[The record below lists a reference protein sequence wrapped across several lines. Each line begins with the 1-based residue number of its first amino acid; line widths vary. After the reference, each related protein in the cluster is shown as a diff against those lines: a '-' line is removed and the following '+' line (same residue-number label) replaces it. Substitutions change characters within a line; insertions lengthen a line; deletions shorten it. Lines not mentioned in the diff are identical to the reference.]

1 MRPAFYI
8 DFTQQV
14 NMPLPYIVCDR
25 NSSAWGFVE
34 GTLRHFGTD
43 EARYTDA
50 GLLVER
56 EATNLI
62 AESRDLDDGVVWSSS
77 SMTITNAVGLDG
89 GHGSLLE
96 ATSGNGTAETSKVAP
111 ATDNYTFSL
120 YVKRVSGS
128 GNISISMDNFATEL
142 VLVNIPTDGFI
153 RYEIAQQFDITD
165 TIRPTIKIETLGDE
179 IIVDGCQLERGN
191 YATSIILTTG
201 TSLTRAADDIY
212 MDVEQ
217 GNSISWFEDTE
228 GTFIVKAIPTNKRES
243 TRFIQIGDAALV
255 GHNLR
260 MVYQIDSSDKENYN
274 CGYNNSFEYR
284 IEDVAVEREP
294 TGFIKIGTSYKDDEQ
309 LASCGGTTPAYPT
322 TQQTEAIDF
331 TTIDR
336 LQFGCAVG
344 DLGTLTSVTI
354 VTLAYYTKYVTQET
368 LNKMTNG

>member
-25 NSSAWGFVE
+25 NSAAWGFVE
-34 GTLRHFGTD
+34 GSLRHFGTD

-50 GLLVER
+50 GLLVEK

-62 AESRDLDDGVVWSSS
+62 AESRDLDDGVVWSYSGFI
-77 SMTITNAVGLDG
+77 ITNGVGLDG
-89 GHGSLLE
+89 GHGSLVENITIGL
-96 ATSGNGTAETSKVAP
+96 AEMTKTAP
-111 ATDNYTFSL
+111 ASDIYTFSL
-120 YVKRVSGS
+120 YVKRVSGV
-128 GNISISMDNFATEL
+128 GNVTISMDNFTNEYELINLTTEGFTRYQITSTF
-142 VLVNIPTDGFI
+142 NIS
-153 RYEIAQQFDITD
+153 D
-165 TIRPTIKIETLGDE
+165 TIRCSIKMYGAGDE
-179 IIVDGCQLERGN
+179 IIVDGCQLERGD

-217 GNSISWFEDTE
+217 GNHISWFEDTE
-228 GTFIVKAIPTNKRES
+228 GTFIVKGIPTYKRDY
-243 TRFIQIGDAALV
+243 TRFIQIGDAALA
-255 GHNLR
+255 GDELR
-260 MVYQIDSSDKENYN
+260 MAYQIDNNDKENYD

-309 LASCGGTTPAYPT
+309 IASCGGTTPAYPT

-331 TTIDR
+331 TTVDR
-336 LQFGCAVG
+336 LQFGGRFGGAN
-344 DLGTLTSVTI
+344 LTAVTI

>member
-25 NSSAWGFVE
+25 NSAAWGFVE

-50 GLLVER
+50 GLLVEK

-62 AESRDLDDGVVWSSS
+62 AESRDLGVGAVW
-77 SMTITNAVGLDG
+77 TLVDITRTNGVGLDG
-89 GHGSLLE
+89 GHGSRLV
-96 ATSGNGTAETSKVAP
+96 ATDANATATTSKVTP
-111 ATDNYTFSL
+111 TSNNYTFSF
-120 YVKRVSGS
+120 YAKRLVGT
-128 GNISISMDNFATEL
+128 GNIYLNLDNEIIL
-142 VLVNIPTDGFI
+142 PLVNLSTEGFT
-153 RYEIAQQFDITD
+153 RYEATFNFPSAETVDCIIE
-165 TIRPTIKIETLGDE
+165 IETSGDE
-179 IIVDGCQLERGN
+179 IIVDGCQLEEGG

-201 TSLTRAADDIY
+201 TTLTRNADDIY

-228 GTFIVKAIPTNKRES
+228 GTFITKIIPTNKYHLNWAMYLH
-243 TRFIQIGDAALV
+243 DAAATGDTLEI
-255 GHNLR
+255 G
-260 MVYQIDSSDKENYN
+260 YQIDSLSKENYN
-274 CGYNNSFEYR
+274 CGYIGTEEYR
-284 IEDVAVEREP
+284 IVNEAVEREP

-309 LASCGGTTPAYPT
+309 LASCGGVTPAFPT

-331 TTIDR
+331 TTIDK
-336 LQFGCAVG
+336 LQFGGRASAT
-344 DLGTLTSVTI
+344 DLESVTI

>member
-25 NSSAWGFVE
+25 NSAAWGFVE
-34 GTLRHFGTD
+34 GSLRHFGTD

-50 GLLVER
+50 GLLVEKA
-56 EATNLI
+56 ATNLI
-62 AESRDLDDGVVWSSS
+62 AESRDLSDTAVWTLTS
-77 SMTITNAVGLDG
+77 ITRSNAVGLDG

-96 ATSGNGTAETSKVAP
+96 ATDVNATSETTKVAP
-111 ATDNYTFSL
+111 ATDSYTFSL

-128 GNISISMDNFATEL
+128 GDISISMDNFATEL
-142 VLVNIPTDGFI
+142 VLVNLSTEGFT
-153 RYEIAQQFDITD
+153 RYEITQQFDISD
-165 TIRPTIKIETLGDE
+165 TIRPTIKIYTSGDE
-179 IIVDGCQLERGN
+179 IIVDGCQLERGD

-201 TSLTRAADDIY
+201 TTLTRAADDIY

-217 GNSISWFEDTE
+217 GNHISWFEDTE
-228 GTFIVKAIPTNKRES
+228 GTFIVKGIPTNKRES
-243 TRFIQIGDAALV
+243 TRFIQIGDAASA
-255 GHNLR
+255 GDNLR
-260 MVYQIDSSDKENYN
+260 MAYQIDNNDKENYN

-284 IEDVAVEREP
+284 IENVAVEREP

-309 LASCGGTTPAYPT
+309 LASCGGVTPAYPT

-331 TTIDR
+331 TTVDR
-336 LQFGCAVG
+336 LQFGGA
-344 DLGTLTSVTI
+344 LGGTNLTAVTI